1 MASMLISLSHFCD
14 KHGPRILLVTQAA
27 INGSTGDELL
37 VPTYPTDS
45 YCESCLLH
53 FPKSSINDIRSLK
66 SNIGSQCFVSTQYS
80 SIRYQLLT
88 LIIRRSFSEETMIYD
103 GMPLVF
109 YDDIRG
115 LNLVMGFKLNDENA
129 RGNERR
135 YCIIFT
141 IDSRDHTSSM
151 QLLSENWNFITGGFD
166 RMMKYICNSHKQEL
180 ERQNNVNDEKSNF
193 NLLGKTYLRGN
204 KVKVPRNLAE
214 LTHDELL
221 FIRLHKWN
229 SFLLNSCMR
238 SRSE

>member
-1 MASMLISLSHFCD
+1 MSSMLISLSHFCD

-45 YCESCLLH
+45 YCDSCLLH
-53 FPKSSINDIRSLK
+53 FPRASTSDIRSLK

-141 IDSRDHTSSM
+141 IDSKDHKSSM
-151 QLLSENWNFITGGFD
+151 QLVSENWNFITGGFD
-166 RMMKYICNSHKQEL
+166 RMIKYIRNSHKEQIEKK
-180 ERQNNVNDEKSNF
+180 NNTANENSNF
-193 NLLGKTYLRGN
+193 SLLGGAYLRGN
-204 KVKVPRNLAE
+204 KVKVPRNLAALTQDEE
-214 LTHDELL
+214 L
-221 FIRLHKWN
+221 FVRLHKWN
-229 SFLLNSCMR
+229 SFLLHGCMKT
-238 SRSE
+238 